1 MSSFATYNSSAQ
13 TGTELNRTTPTC
25 ATVIIHFSPVPARY
39 LPVWLADYAPLNFAL
54 FMSRLTASRCLRPPS
69 FSDESRDSVTT
80 RESWFSSVIR
90 DSQRSQPSIRESSET
105 RLWYICIFFSSFVVL
120 LFLLTNIERSIKK
133 FVRKLLMGN
142 IESWKNSEF
151 INVQIKKVCIIFYFI
166 YIYVIIF
173 LIIFN
178 NFRLL
183 RSKFMDN

>member
-1 MSSFATYNSSAQ
+1 MY
-13 TGTELNRTTPTC
+13 
-25 ATVIIHFSPVPARY
+25 
-39 LPVWLADYAPLNFAL
+39 
-54 FMSRLTASRCLRPPS
+54 
-69 FSDESRDSVTT
+69 
-80 RESWFSSVIR
+80 
-90 DSQRSQPSIRESSET
+90 
-105 RLWYICIFFSSFVVL
+105 IFFLVCCITVSSNI
-120 LFLLTNIERSIKK
+120 NIERSIKK